1 MACNIT
7 NGFTYDCADAQGGI
21 NKLFMLNGPVE
32 SFTETAGVIQTITVN
47 GSAVTAADWFV
58 FETPRQTSSFTET
71 ITPSQENGT
80 VTYQQDLT
88 MIFNKLSADKRNEI
102 LLMAQNNKLVAV
114 ALDNNGKYWSIGI
127 SRGAYMTS
135 GTATSGVAYADRSG
149 YELVISGL
157 EPQPAFE
164 VLSTIM
170 EA

>member
-1 MACNIT
+1 
-7 NGFTYDCADAQGGI
+7 
-21 NKLFMLNGPVE
+21 
-32 SFTETAGVIQTITVN
+32 
-47 GSAVTAADWFV
+47 
-58 FETPRQTSSFTET
+58 
-71 ITPSQENGT
+71 
-80 VTYQQDLT
+80 